1 MCQGDG
7 GQYMGRNGH
16 QWRPSRIR
24 EISDGRWPGLSYWWW
39 KVEWIYVCG
48 CTPRIHGIGFY
59 LPTCTIKINY
69 IDVCK
74 YTWIPWI
81 MLCFFLY
88 CVLTWE
94 FDLVFF
100 WINDLL
106 YMFFLAM
113 RFGLVSCDFC
123 QPRVMLCLYMY
134 VLTEGFDLV
143 VFFCHTEDVNDLMIQ
158 PASPQS
164 MNRFS
169 SSTGWNSWSAERLP
183 QKGSKLMLVK
193 GCWVVHSKT

>member
-81 MLCFFLY
+81 MLCFFFCIAFWLES
-88 CVLTWE
+88 LTWC
-94 FDLVFF
+94 FF
-100 WINDLL
+100 GSMI
-106 YMFFLAM
+106 YCTCFFLAM

-123 QPRVMLCLYMY
+123 QELCCVCTCMFWLR
-134 VLTEGFDLV
+134 VLTWS
-143 VFFCHTEDVNDLMIQ
+143 FFSATRKMWMIWWFNLQ
-158 PASPQS
+158 VLNRWIDSVHQRAEIHGVPNNYHKKDQS
-164 MNRFS
+164 
-169 SSTGWNSWSAERLP
+169 W
-183 QKGSKLMLVK
+183 
-193 GCWVVHSKT
+193 CW